1 MRNNTQNKLVKSV
14 LWNSLEK
21 FFVKGT
27 SFIISI
33 VLARILTP
41 EDYGLIGMLTV
52 FIALS
57 TIFIES
63 GFAKALIQKQERTE
77 VDFSTV
83 FYFNLLIAVVIYI
96 ILYASAP
103 YVSSFYDAPI
113 LCPILRV
120 LSLNIIVGS
129 VNIVQRAKLM
139 ILMDFKVLAK
149 INFLGTLLGGLGG
162 ITMAYA
168 GVGVWALVGQTLITT
183 ITMAFLFFYFTKW
196 TPLWSFSVASFKQL
210 FRFGSRLLIAGS
222 VATIFNNITTIA
234 IGKIY
239 KSNQLGFYT
248 RASQFT
254 EMIAWTINDILGTVT
269 FPVLSELQ
277 NDREHMLLVYKKSLF
292 YTSLII
298 FPIMIL
304 LAVLAQPLVVIL
316 LTDKWLPSVVL
327 MQILCFARMLT
338 PLSAIN
344 MNLLNAIGRSD
355 LYMKIDLS
363 KLPLETIILIITI
376 PMGIKAIVIGN
387 LISTIICFFIN
398 AYYPGNFFNY
408 GGWSQLKDTSKIFIA
423 LIIMASGAYIVIQML
438 DSPLLQ
444 LLLGG
449 GIGLI
454 LYVIC
459 CSILKLINI
468 KYVFQRIKRR
478 LS

>member
-149 INFLGTLLGGLGG
+149 INFLGTLLG
-162 ITMAYA
+162 
-168 GVGVWALVGQTLITT
+168 
-183 ITMAFLFFYFTKW
+183 
-196 TPLWSFSVASFKQL
+196 
-210 FRFGSRLLIAGS
+210 
-222 VATIFNNITTIA
+222 
-234 IGKIY
+234 
-239 KSNQLGFYT
+239 
-248 RASQFT
+248 
-254 EMIAWTINDILGTVT
+254 
-269 FPVLSELQ
+269 
-277 NDREHMLLVYKKSLF
+277 
-292 YTSLII
+292 
-298 FPIMIL
+298 
-304 LAVLAQPLVVIL
+304 
-316 LTDKWLPSVVL
+316 
-327 MQILCFARMLT
+327 
-338 PLSAIN
+338 
-344 MNLLNAIGRSD
+344 
-355 LYMKIDLS
+355 
-363 KLPLETIILIITI
+363 
-376 PMGIKAIVIGN
+376 
-387 LISTIICFFIN
+387 
-398 AYYPGNFFNY
+398 
-408 GGWSQLKDTSKIFIA
+408 
-423 LIIMASGAYIVIQML
+423 
-438 DSPLLQ
+438 
-444 LLLGG
+444 
-449 GIGLI
+449 
-454 LYVIC
+454 
-459 CSILKLINI
+459 
-468 KYVFQRIKRR
+468 
-478 LS
+478 